1 MPIFEYKCPGCGKVD
16 EVLQKNAR
24 AKKVVCPGCGKAM
37 QKVFSSFSV
46 GVAQAGASSKCISC
60 TDRGCPHASGMN

>member
-1 MPIFEYKCPGCGKVD
+1 
-16 EVLQKNAR
+16 
-24 AKKVVCPGCGKAM
+24 M